1 MFMENSL
8 YTSELF
14 LDKYLNERRFFLE
27 KISPSLMQFSVWLLK
42 QRISVESILAFRQQ
56 RVDILQAKLKRALP
70 FGEQK
75 NLPPSTKSWYFSLI
89 L

>member
-14 LDKYLNERRFFLE
+14 LDKYLNEARFFLV
-27 KISPSLMQFSVWLLK
+27 ISPSLMHFSVWLLK